1 LKAVGA
7 VICVDRDSCIE
18 QISALK
24 ERLGCTQLLCWTRM
38 GGLESARV
46 TQSMELISKHV
57 IPHFKADEEA
67 GAKS

>member
-1 LKAVGA
+1 
-7 VICVDRDSCIE
+7 
-18 QISALK
+18 
-24 ERLGCTQLLCWTRM
+24 M